1 MKYGYY
7 DSLIL
12 QKTETDTHIKI
23 RISIVDSTSATD
35 TTVWEKVLPLYLFI
49 CVFILAVP
57 FLVFFM
63 IWIMLKSLFVKK
75 APPQPT
81 YEFAQK
87 WFEEGNGYFD
97 NLSEP
102 EKQKM
107 VSKKK
112 LPLGL

>member
-1 MKYGYY
+1 MKYAYY
-7 DSLIL
+7 DSLIF
-12 QKTETDTHIKI
+12 QKTETDSRV
-23 RISIVDSTSATD
+23 RISIVDSTSATEK
-35 TTVWEKVLPLYLFI
+35 TLWEKVLPLYLLIF
-49 CVFILAVP
+49 VFILAMP
-57 FLVFFM
+57 FLVLFM

-81 YEFAQK
+81 YEEAKQ
-87 WFEEGNGYFD
+87 WFEDEKGYFD

-102 EKQKM
+102 EKQQI